1 MPEFANPVAASSPE
15 RASFARIL
23 GIWFLI
29 GAQSFGGGMATLA
42 LIRRAAVERERWV
55 EPEEFA
61 RMWALVQVAPGINLL
76 ALTILIGRKAGGT
89 AGIVAATIGLMA
101 PSVAI
106 TILFTATYHRY
117 EGAPI
122 VRAAMH
128 GVLPAVLALGLT
140 VMAQIAKPML
150 ANRGVGLQLPVVQLP
165 RGKLHDRLVHA
176 VLDRQFARDAGPIV
190 ADESLEE
197 AGTKPFGGRL
207 LADNGGRQLAMIAGK
222 HQAVAAQQRDPAAR
236 LGALAGL
243 VDDHQVETPRAQ
255 QLAVDAGG
263 RGADHGGRVEDALGG
278 L

>member
-1 MPEFANPVAASSPE
+1 MHDSANPVALSPV

-23 GIWFLI
+23 GIWLLI

-42 LIRRAAVERERWV
+42 LIRRAAVERERWT
-55 EPEEFA
+55 EPGEFA

-89 AGIVAATIGLMA
+89 AGIVAAIAGLMA

-140 VMAQIAKPML
+140 VMVQIAKPML
-150 ANRGVGLQLPVVQLP
+150 EEGRRYGRGQIVVGGLLFAGSALAVLRTGLPVVGIL
-165 RGKLHDRLVHA
+165 
-176 VLDRQFARDAGPIV
+176 
-190 ADESLEE
+190 
-197 AGTKPFGGRL
+197 L
-207 LADNGGRQLAMIAGK
+207 LA
-222 HQAVAAQQRDPAAR
+222 
-236 LGALAGL
+236 ALAGAGAR
-243 VDDHQVETPRAQ
+243 V
-255 QLAVDAGG
+255 LAVRA
-263 RGADHGGRVEDALGG
+263 RREGAP
-278 L
+278 